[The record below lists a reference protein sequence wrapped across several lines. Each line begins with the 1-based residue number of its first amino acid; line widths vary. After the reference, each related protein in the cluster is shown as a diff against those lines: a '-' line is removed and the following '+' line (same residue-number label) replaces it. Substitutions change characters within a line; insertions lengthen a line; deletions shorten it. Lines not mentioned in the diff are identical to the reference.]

1 MANIK
6 KTFNFRNGVQV
17 DDDNLIVNATGLVG
31 IGTTIPT
38 EALDV
43 RGTAKVVGLVT
54 SQEGFVGVFTAHT
67 SSLGTVALSTSII
80 GAGVSIKSGI
90 ITSNAASGLVTYYG
104 DARFLQG
111 MPTSQ
116 WDDIDVGLGYTSIF
130 NTGGNVGV
138 STGDPRN
145 SFQVGGNVRTGQI
158 GVGINSDGHIKASG
172 IITATGLD
180 INGDID
186 IDGQTNLDNVSVA
199 GVSTFTGTIDANGNV
214 DVAGTLDV
222 DGHAEFDNVNIAGVS
237 TVATLNATNVNIA
250 GLSTHRVAFTNA
262 SDNLTDSDDL
272 TFNDT
277 TNTLNVVGT
286 TDTDQLNVSGL
297 STFAAAVSFTSTI
310 NANDDITIADAKQ
323 INVGNGSDLQISHE
337 NDVSLIRDTRAGV
350 GATLAIGAD
359 KLILRNKDGNEPYLE
374 ANDNGSVKI
383 YYDFFPKLET
393 SGVGVTVYNQL
404 DTTNI
409 VASGVITATTELNS
423 PLVGVGTDDPA
434 TDIQV
439 RKAGAAQIRV
449 TSDTDAAI
457 VSIGRVAGASNG
469 ANAAF
474 RHGNNNA
481 GFPYSKSNSLDLI
494 NYDTGSVNFYLNGAN
509 QNAGIGSFHWHK
521 GTSTPLMT
529 LNAAGNL
536 GIGITQPEYKLHVSG
551 VSTFV
556 GDVTCGNNLVI
567 GGNLTLSAGSFTGNV
582 TGNLTGNV
590 DGLLNGTPVGMNTIS
605 LLEADD
611 GIGIGVTSGGKR
623 FRINNNNATQFY
635 VSNSGQVGVCTNW
648 TFTDV
653 KFAVP
658 DSVSIFS
665 VIGVG
670 TISPRCAADFEFA
683 GGRSNESNANIT
695 KRFMI
700 PPKLDNAGR
709 GNLTGLVA
717 GAMIFNVSTNKLNV
731 YNGTAWR
738 EVTDGA
744 V

>member
-172 IITATGLD
+172 IVTATGLD
-180 INGDID
+180 INGNGDVS
-186 IDGQTNLDNVSVA
+186 GNLGVTGNLTVGAGITADVVGRIIGDVVGNINSS
-199 GVSTFTGTIDANGNV
+199 GVSTIT
-214 DVAGTLDV
+214 
-222 DGHAEFDNVNIAGVS
+222 
-237 TVATLNATNVNIA
+237 TLNATNVNIA
-250 GLSTHRVAFTNA
+250 GLSTHRIAFTNA
-262 SDNLTDSDDL
+262 SDNLTDSADL

-286 TDTDQLNVSGL
+286 TDTDQLNVSGV
-297 STFAAAVSFTSTI
+297 STFAGITTSTSI
-310 NANDDITIADAKQ
+310 LYGKQLELSGIGTFADIWVQNPVDTRRTAISPGALILSRDTPLIYFKNNLTDNFDTSIEQ
-323 INVGNGSDLQISHE
+323 HNNQLRIQSGGNG
-337 NDVSLIRDTRAGV
+337 
-350 GATLAIGAD
+350 ATAVRFA
-359 KLILRNKDGNEPYLE
+359 
-374 ANDNGSVKI
+374 
-383 YYDFFPKLET
+383 T

-457 VSIGRVAGASNG
+457 VSVGRVAGASNG

-474 RHGNNNA
+474 RYGNNSA
-481 GFPYSKSNSLDLI
+481 GFPYSNSNALDII
-494 NYDTGSVNFYLNGAN
+494 NYDIGNINFYLSAA
-509 QNAGIGSFHWHK
+509 NAGNSQGGFIWHK
-521 GTSTPLMT
+521 GSNNNRLMT
-529 LNAAGNL
+529 LTNVGRL
-536 GIGITQPEYKLHVSG
+536 GIGVTLPTENLHVG
-551 VSTFV
+551 
-556 GDVTCGNNLVI
+556 GGITC
-567 GGNLTLSAGSFTGNV
+567 TTTSWFGSHVNV
-582 TGNLTGNV
+582 TGNLGVSGNINLTGNLNV
-590 DGLLNGTPVGMNTIS
+590 PAGLSGELWEGNVLTNASVGIVTTKYLNVTGVSTISDAISINNSSNIGSGDNRLIINSGARQFWVTNSGRVGVATNIINNGIEFEVGGDGLFS
-605 LLEADD
+605 
-611 GIGIGVTSGGKR
+611 
-623 FRINNNNATQFY
+623 Q
-635 VSNSGQVGVCTNW
+635 
-648 TFTDV
+648 
-653 KFAVP
+653 
-658 DSVSIFS
+658 SV
-665 VIGVG
+665 GVG
-670 TISPRCAADFEFA
+670 TTAFKCAVDFADAVSASGANRDKIAYMVPPRVNNTQ
-683 GGRSNESNANIT
+683 RNA
-695 KRFMI
+695 
-700 PPKLDNAGR
+700 
-709 GNLTGLVA
+709 LT
-717 GAMIFNVSTNKLNV
+717 NVSGASTETGAIIYNTTTNKHQG
-731 YNGTAWR
+731 YNGTSWN
-738 EVTDGA
+738 DLY
-744 V
+744 